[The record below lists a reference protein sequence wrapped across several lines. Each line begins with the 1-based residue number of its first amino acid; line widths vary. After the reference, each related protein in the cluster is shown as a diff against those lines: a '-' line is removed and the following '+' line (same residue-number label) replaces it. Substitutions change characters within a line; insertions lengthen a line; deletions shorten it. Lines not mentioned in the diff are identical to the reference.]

1 MSGLITKMDKKTYVI
16 DIDGTIC
23 DWEPGRDYTLSQPF
37 EDRIKVL
44 NKLYDQGHTIKYFT
58 ARGMGRYA
66 GRSDKAIES
75 FYAITETQLD
85 RWGCKY
91 HQLILGKPSADYYID
106 DKGIEAN
113 EFFGD

>member
-1 MSGLITKMDKKTYVI
+1 MSKTYVV

-23 DWEPGRDYTLSQPF
+23 DWQAGRDYTLASPF
-37 EDRIKVL
+37 LDRIQAI
-44 NKLYDQGHTIKYFT
+44 NKLYDEGHTIKYYT

-75 FYAITETQLD
+75 FYAITESQLD

-91 HQLILGKPSADYYID
+91 HQLILGKPSGDHYID
-106 DKGIEAN
+106 DKGVDVN
-113 EFFGD
+113 EFFAD

>member
-91 HQLILGKPSADYYID
+91 HQLILGKPSGDHYID
-106 DKGIEAN
+106 DKGIDLD
-113 EFFGD
+113 EFFKD

>member
-1 MSGLITKMDKKTYVI
+1 MSNTYVI

-23 DWEPGRDYTLSQPF
+23 DWEAGRDYTLANPYP
-37 EDRIKVL
+37 ERIKVI
-44 NKLYDQGHTIKYFT
+44 NKLYDQGNTIKYFT

-66 GRSDKAIES
+66 GRSEKAIES
-75 FYAITETQLD
+75 FYAITESQLD

-91 HQLILGKPSADYYID
+91 HKLILGKPSGDYYID
-106 DKGIEAN
+106 DKALSAY

>member
-1 MSGLITKMDKKTYVI
+1 MSATYVI

-23 DWEPGRDYTLSQPF
+23 DWQAGRDYTLAEPF
-37 EDRIKVL
+37 PERIKEI
-44 NKLYDQGHTIKYFT
+44 NKLYDKGNTIKYFT

-75 FYAITETQLD
+75 FYAITESQLD

-91 HQLILGKPSADYYID
+91 HHLILGKPSGDYNID
-106 DKGIEAN
+106 DKGVDAN
-113 EFFGD
+113 EFFKD

>member
-1 MSGLITKMDKKTYVI
+1 MSKTYVV

-23 DWEPGRDYTLSQPF
+23 DWQAGRDYTLAEPF
-37 EDRIKVL
+37 PEKIKVI
-44 NKLYDQGHTIKYFT
+44 NKLYDEGNTIKYFT

-75 FYAITETQLD
+75 FYAITESQLD

-91 HQLILGKPSADYYID
+91 HELKVDKPFYDLFIE
-106 DKGIEAN
+106 DKSLRIE
-113 EFFGD
+113 EL

>member
-1 MSGLITKMDKKTYVI
+1 MDKKTYVI

-23 DWEPGRDYTLSQPF
+23 DWEEGRDYTLSQPF
-37 EDRIKVL
+37 PQRIKDI
-44 NKLYDQGHTIKYFT
+44 NDLYDEGHTVIYFT
-58 ARGMGRYA
+58 ARGMGRF
-66 GRSDKAIES
+66 GGNVDKAVEA
-75 FYAITETQLD
+75 FYVITESQLD

-91 HQLILGKPSADYYID
+91 HKLILGKPSADYYID

>member
-1 MSGLITKMDKKTYVI
+1 MSKTYVV

-23 DWEPGRDYTLSQPF
+23 DWEAGRDYTLAEPF
-37 EDRIKVL
+37 PERIKEI
-44 NKLYDQGHTIKYFT
+44 NKLYDEGNTIKYFT

-75 FYAITETQLD
+75 FYAITESQLD

-91 HQLILGKPSADYYID
+91 HELILGKPSGDYYID
-106 DKGIEAN
+106 DKGIDAN
-113 EFFGD
+113 EFFKN

>member
-1 MSGLITKMDKKTYVI
+1 MDKKTYVI

>member
-1 MSGLITKMDKKTYVI
+1 MNNKTYVI

-23 DWEPGRDYTLSQPF
+23 DWEPGRDYTLANTFP
-37 EDRIKVL
+37 ERIKVI
-44 NKLYDQGHTIKYFT
+44 NKLYDRGNTIKYFT

-75 FYAITETQLD
+75 FYAITESQLD

-91 HQLILGKPSADYYID
+91 HQLILGKPSGDHYID
-106 DKGIEAN
+106 DKGVDVN
-113 EFFGD
+113 EFFAD